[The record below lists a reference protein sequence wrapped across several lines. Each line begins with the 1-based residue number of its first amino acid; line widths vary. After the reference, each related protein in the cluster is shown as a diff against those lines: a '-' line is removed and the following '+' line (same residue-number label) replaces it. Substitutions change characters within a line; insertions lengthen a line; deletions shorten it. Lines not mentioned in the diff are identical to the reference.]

1 MSSLRAP
8 EHVPASDGNDG
19 LRQAKRRKPTDR
31 ALPSFQPSR
40 AQASTVGPTA
50 TRLAPST
57 AALQRLTTSYSRLQD
72 VERKLDWNV
81 ARKTAELAESLVGT
95 RIPGVRAASSRLPAH
110 PVQIQRTLR
119 IHLTSRPVGQPWQ
132 VPLADV
138 AAPTLP
144 NEVKDEPATE
154 GDEAKATVPVDFA
167 TNDGVPRFELDI
179 TGELLQVLCLA
190 VSSME
195 SADGIAQAT
204 DSGLEGTPGNFTR
217 FIRRVVVETDRDP
230 ALYGGP
236 TTIDVSCSRLR
247 RSTDR
252 CWTVA
257 TPTCL
262 DAARSA
268 WPDPLVRLLSP
279 HLDARLVLPRSSA

>member
-179 TGELLQVLCLA
+179 TGELLQVRCLA
-190 VSSME
+190 VENQLTE
-195 SADGIAQAT
+195 S
-204 DSGLEGTPGNFTR
+204 R
-217 FIRRVVVETDRDP
+217 
-230 ALYGGP
+230 
-236 TTIDVSCSRLR
+236 RLR
-247 RSTDR
+247 TRGWR
-252 CWTVA
+252 GRLELYA
-257 TPTCL
+257 LHPTCRGR
-262 DAARSA
+262 DGS
-268 WPDPLVRLLSP
+268 
-279 HLDARLVLPRSSA
+279 RSSALRRTHHDRRELLSVATLD